1 MNRIRREGGVD
12 SFPPS
17 SPQGLMRNPMKTYRK
32 DTLGTLSFTIPLERI
47 LSRDPEEEGEGGF
60 CLFDRQ
66 GAIHFTSPGC
76 ERIVRELHVD
86 SPDGTSRSLESLL
99 RELARQVLSGTAAL
113 RRKIAA
119 RTPEGEPRIVD
130 CQATSLPGAIS
141 GEDRALVHVQD
152 MTDLEVLARE
162 TLAFGRYQE
171 VLGRIAHLAVKG
183 AEITEIAEV
192 AARETARALD
202 VEFCKILIPGDSDPL
217 LHLMAG
223 VGWRPGLVGSYV
235 QEGGIHSQAGFS
247 IRQKRAVVVEDLHT
261 ETRFSPSKLL
271 SEHGVRSGV
280 SVPMMF
286 QDQVLGAM
294 SAHTTSVRRFDPTE
308 IAFLETV
315 ANTFATLLE
324 RWKREET
331 QLSLY
336 KRLFAQLQDGVIL
349 TDTRGMILE
358 WNPAMERMSGIV
370 RQEAIG
376 RTPRIL
382 SSGRQP
388 PEFYDTLWQNLLSGK
403 PFTGRFIN
411 RRRDKTE
418 FLVWENISPVMD
430 PDGTIR
436 YFLAILTDLSERER
450 LLEALRHTEQIRLV
464 GQLAGGLLHEIRNP
478 LIGIGSLADHMG
490 QSRELPETL
499 RRQASLITREAR
511 RIDELLESHLS
522 QLRPRSFDLSEIS
535 LDELI
540 RDAQSLL
547 SETFKKRQVTVRI
560 THAGEVPPVE
570 GARGPLQQVFLNLAM
585 NALDAMS
592 SGGGSLEIHLSREDR
607 PAGEG
612 VSVCLKDTGP
622 GISPALLKRIN
633 EPFFTHGKAKG
644 VGLGL
649 TICRDIVDRHRGHLL
664 IDSPGEGGV
673 RATVWL
679 PLRQEQESP

>member
-1 MNRIRREGGVD
+1 MNRTRREGRSL
-12 SFPPS
+12 SFLPS
-17 SPQGLMRNPMKTYRK
+17 SPQEQMRNPVKTPRK

-47 LSRDPEEEGEGGF
+47 LSRDPEGEGEGGF
-60 CLFDRQ
+60 CLIDRQ
-66 GAIHFTSPGC
+66 GAIHFASPGC
-76 ERIVRELHVD
+76 EKIFRELFVD
-86 SPDGTSRSLESLL
+86 SPDGTSRPLESLL
-99 RELARQVLSGTAAL
+99 KELARQVLTGTPGL

-130 CQATSLPGAIS
+130 CQTTRLPAGLPGD
-141 GEDRALVHVQD
+141 DRALVHVQD

-247 IRQKRAVVVEDLHT
+247 IRQKRPVIVEDLFT

-294 SAHTTSVRRFDPTE
+294 SAHTTIVRRFDPTE

-349 TDTRGMILE
+349 TDTRGVILE
-358 WNPAMERMSGIV
+358 WNPAMERMSGWS
-370 RQEAIG
+370 RREATG
-376 RTPRIL
+376 RTPRLL

-388 PEFYDTLWQNLLSGK
+388 PEFYDLLWQTLLSGK
-403 PFTGRFIN
+403 PYTGRFIN
-411 RRRDKTE
+411 RRKDRSE

-430 PDGTIR
+430 PDNTIR

-450 LLEALRHTEQIRLV
+450 LLEALRQTEQIRLV
-464 GQLAGGLLHEIRNP
+464 GQLAGGLLHEVRNP

-490 QSRELPETL
+490 QARDLPDSL
-499 RRQASLITREAR
+499 RRQVALIASEAR
-511 RIDELLESHLS
+511 RIDELLGSHLS
-522 QLRPRSFDLSEIS
+522 QFRPRSFEFQPIALE
-535 LDELI
+535 ELV
-540 RDAQSLL
+540 RDTQSLL
-547 SETFKKRQVTVRI
+547 SEAFRKRKVQVTLTVE
-560 THAGEVPPVE
+560 GEIPAVE

-592 SGGGSLEIHLSREDR
+592 EGGGTLAITLFRENR
-607 PAGEG
+607 PEDEG
-612 VSVCLKDTGP
+612 VGVRLADTGP
-622 GISPALLKRIN
+622 GIPEALLKRLN

-649 TICRDIVDRHRGHLL
+649 TICRDIVDRHRGTLS
-664 IDSPGEGGV
+664 IESPEGGGV
-673 RATVWL
+673 RATVWI
-679 PLRQEQESP
+679 PLRQEGA

>member
-1 MNRIRREGGVD
+1 
-12 SFPPS
+12 
-17 SPQGLMRNPMKTYRK
+17 MRSDVKAPRK

-60 CLFDRQ
+60 CLIDHK
-66 GAIHFTSPGC
+66 GSVHFASPGC
-76 ERIVRELHVD
+76 ERILKGLSVN
-86 SPDGTSRSLESLL
+86 SSTGSRSLESLL
-99 RELARQVLSGTAAL
+99 KDQAREVLAGNTGL

-119 RTPEGEPRIVD
+119 RTPKGEPRIVD
-130 CQATSLPGAIS
+130 CQTIRLPSMEG
-141 GEDRALVHVQD
+141 GKDQALIHVQD

-183 AEITEIAEV
+183 AEITEIADV
-192 AARETARALD
+192 AARETAHALD

-223 VGWRPGLVGSYV
+223 VGWRSGLVGSYV
-235 QEGGIHSQAGFS
+235 QEGGIHSQAGFA
-247 IRQKRAVVVEDLHT
+247 IRQKTAVIVEDLLT
-261 ETRFSPSKLL
+261 EKRFSPSKLL
-271 SEHGVRSGV
+271 SEHNVRSGV

-286 QDQVLGAM
+286 QNQVLGAM
-294 SAHTTSVRRFDPTE
+294 SAHTVSVRHFDPTE

-358 WNPAMERMSGIV
+358 WNPAMERMSGIS

-388 PEFYDTLWQNLLSGK
+388 PEFYDTLWQNLLAGK

-418 FLVWENISPVMD
+418 CLVWENISPVMD

-450 LLEALRHTEQIRLV
+450 LLEALRQTEQIRLV

-490 QSRELPETL
+490 QSRDLPETL
-499 RRQASLITREAR
+499 RRQATLITREAR

-522 QLRPRSFDLSEIS
+522 QLKPRSFSFSEIS

-540 RDAQSLL
+540 QDTQSLL
-547 SETFKKRQVTVRI
+547 SETFKKRQVSVRI
-560 THAGEVPPVE
+560 TQESALPSVE

-592 SGGGSLEIHLSREDR
+592 AGGGSLTIHLARENR

-612 VSVCLKDTGP
+612 VCVSLTDTGP
-622 GISPALLKRIN
+622 GIPPAFLKRIN

-649 TICRDIVDRHRGHLL
+649 TICRDIVDRHRGHML

-673 RATVWL
+673 KATVWL
-679 PLRQEQESP
+679 PLRQEQETP